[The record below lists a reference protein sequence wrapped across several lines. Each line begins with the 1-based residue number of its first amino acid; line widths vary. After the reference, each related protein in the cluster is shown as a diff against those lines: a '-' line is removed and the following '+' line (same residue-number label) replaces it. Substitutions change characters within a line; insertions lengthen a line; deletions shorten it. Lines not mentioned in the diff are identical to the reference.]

1 MRSEVSEL
9 PFRALCLTC
18 RRPKSV
24 CWCGALRPMLSSTRV
39 VFVQHPRES
48 RVPISTCRM
57 AHLSLPNSELHVGL
71 GLPRPPADAAVL
83 FPSDDAVDVGALE
96 RPPGTLVVV
105 DGTWSN
111 ARKVV
116 QRDPVL
122 RALPRVRVNP
132 SRPGNYRIRKEPKAH
147 CLSTI
152 EAVALVLG
160 VFEGEPEKYRP
171 ILSVFDRMV
180 DTQLQHVGQGPSRHA
195 RRRQKNKSRP
205 EFLAALRDESLVV
218 AYAEGNGLPSST
230 GSRVRPELIQLVA
243 VRVATGER
251 FEVVLKPR
259 RELAPRVAFHLDL
272 PESALFAGVSVA
284 EALERWRAF
293 AGDALVATWGGFT
306 LDLLEVEGEVPART
320 LNLKHLCSQHV
331 FRSTGGIDAFAE
343 ELGHVAVESG
353 GRAGR
358 RIAALEH
365 IVSSLSPRRGE
376 GQGEGLPTAVIS
388 ANDPH

>member
-1 MRSEVSEL
+1 MRRAVSE
-9 PFRALCLTC
+9 PEYRDLCLTC

-24 CWCGALRPMLSSTRV
+24 CWCHALRPMQSATRV

-57 AHLSLPNSELHVGL
+57 AHLSLPNSELHVGM
-71 GLPRPPADAAVL
+71 GLKAAPPDAAVL

-122 RALPRVRVNP
+122 SALPRVRVNP
-132 SRPGNYRIRKEPKAH
+132 TRPGNYRIRKEPKEH

-160 VFEGEPEKYRP
+160 VFEGEPEKFQP

-180 DTQLQHVGQGPSRHA
+180 DTQLEHVGKGPSRHA

-205 EFLAALRDESLVV
+205 EFIAALRDPTLVI
-218 AYAEGNGLPSST
+218 AYAEGNGLPSAT
-230 GSRVRPELIQLVA
+230 EGERVRPELIQLVA
-243 VRVATGER
+243 GRPSTGER
-251 FEVVLKPR
+251 LELLLAPR
-259 RELAPRVAFHLDL
+259 RELAPRVTFHLDVS
-272 PESALFAGVSVA
+272 EAALRAGLGVG
-284 EALERWRAF
+284 EALERWREF
-293 AGDALVATWGGFT
+293 SAGALVATWGGFT
-306 LDLLEVEGEVPART
+306 LDLLEVEGEVPQRT

-331 FRSTGGIDAFAE
+331 FRSTGGIEAFAA
-343 ELGHVAVESG
+343 ELGHVAVDG
-353 GRAGR
+353 RGRAGR

-365 IVSSLSPRRGE
+365 IVRVLGAHNREQSHTVASR
-376 GQGEGLPTAVIS
+376 
-388 ANDPH
+388 PH